1 MVLSTVIAVIGAILA
16 CFGLV
21 GVYSAR
27 AIVEKQRE
35 EGLSTF
41 ADGTIDDRRRV
52 QVTRGM
58 AVVFLAV
65 GLGLVAYG
73 IGDTVV

>member
-1 MVLSTVIAVIGAILA
+1 MVFSIVVAVIGAVLA

-27 AIVEKQRE
+27 SIVEKQRE

-41 ADGTIDDRRRV
+41 ADGTIDDRKRV
-52 QVTRGM
+52 QATRGM
-58 AVVFLAV
+58 AVVFVAV

-73 IGDTVV
+73 IGETLV